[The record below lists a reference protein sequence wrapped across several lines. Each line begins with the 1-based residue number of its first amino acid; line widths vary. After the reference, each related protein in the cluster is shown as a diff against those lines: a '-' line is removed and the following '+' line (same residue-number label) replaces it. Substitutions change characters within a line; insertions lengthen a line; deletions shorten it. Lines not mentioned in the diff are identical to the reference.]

1 MFYYKKLEMNQLL
14 SCFYLLSSKCKTSY
28 KECGEEKV
36 PDRYDSE
43 YKNQEKNNNSI
54 LGKEKKTNIINETNE
69 DLRRVIMK
77 THDYIFK
84 DNSNRSNNKW
94 KSSMKSL
101 INIDENRKEGNYQ
114 KAYEKSKLN
123 LTSRTNISNDVKS
136 INYINYIKESLVSED
151 ILNNK
156 EYLLDN
162 EVKDSKIIVLQEIEG
177 SILNGRIYIFNS
189 GGIISNNIYL
199 SNNNHQSILNI
210 RKKSY
215 KGIIYIGINNK
226 SKRFIND
233 IALNIANDQSEDY
246 ILLIYYQ
253 KDNQK
258 YYIKSKK
265 RKEKNEN
272 LKKIEDLCLIDDYY
286 MYLIK
291 NNIQFQL
298 IGEYILKKI
307 NFIQIDCSL
316 LGIYFKNNDK
326 NSINICSFEIFS
338 DGNYKKRLVIYY
350 IKYMVY
356 NIYNQ

>member
-1 MFYYKKLEMNQLL
+1 MYYYKKLEMNQLL
-14 SCFYLLSSKCKTSY
+14 SCFYLISSKCKYSY
-28 KECGEEKV
+28 KEYGEEKV

-43 YKNQEKNNNSI
+43 YKNLEKNNNSV
-54 LGKEKKTNIINETNE
+54 LVNSGKEKKANEISEANE

-101 INIDENRKEGNYQ
+101 INIDENKKESNYQ
-114 KAYEKSKLN
+114 KTFEKSK

-136 INYINYIKESLVSED
+136 MNYINYIKESLVSED

-189 GGIISNNIYL
+189 GGIISNSIYL

-210 RKKSY
+210 SKKSY
-215 KGIIYIGINNK
+215 KGIIYIGVNSI

-233 IALNIANDQSEDY
+233 IALNIANYQSENY

-265 RKEKNEN
+265 RRDKNEDQ
-272 LKKIEDLCLIDDYY
+272 KKIEDINSLIDDYY

-291 NNIQFQL
+291 SNVQFQL

-307 NFIQIDCSL
+307 NFIQIDSSL
-316 LGIYFKNNDK
+316 LVIYFRSSDKKNI
-326 NSINICSFEIFS
+326 SICRFENFS
-338 DGNYKKRLVIYY
+338 DGDYKKR
-350 IKYMVY
+350 
-356 NIYNQ
+356 